1 MNGKTFAICTGVFAA
16 GFVVGWAAG
25 ALIKSKNEELKDN
38 NAEII
43 PDEIRSEDSFDHF
56 RKRYDTIT
64 YSELDKRYS
73 EDEVDAI
80 ETAAAEAESPSEDDD
95 DDEEPDSESSNN
107 NEYDPYD
114 DYVDY
119 KPVNPYGED
128 PEDYEEEGSG
138 RMHKKNVWPYE
149 IDVEEYENDNGYTK
163 STLEYYKNNVLI
175 DEDGSEI
182 TNAGSIIGSG
192 VLKNLMVSKGV
203 AYVRNENLG
212 IDYEIAFINETYES
226 YDDYDD

>member
-16 GFVVGWAAG
+16 GFIAGWAAR
-25 ALIKSKNEELKDN
+25 ALVKSKNEELKDN

-43 PDEIRSEDSFDHF
+43 PDEIRSENSFDKF
-56 RKRYDTIT
+56 RKPYDTIT
-64 YSELDKRYS
+64 YSEINKRYS
-73 EDEVDAI
+73 KDEVDAI
-80 ETAAAEAESPSEDDD
+80 ETTAAEAESPSEDDD

-128 PEDYEEEGSG
+128 PEDYEEEGSS
-138 RMHKKNVWPYE
+138 RMHKKNVWPYA

-192 VLKNLMVSKGV
+192 VLKNLMISKGI